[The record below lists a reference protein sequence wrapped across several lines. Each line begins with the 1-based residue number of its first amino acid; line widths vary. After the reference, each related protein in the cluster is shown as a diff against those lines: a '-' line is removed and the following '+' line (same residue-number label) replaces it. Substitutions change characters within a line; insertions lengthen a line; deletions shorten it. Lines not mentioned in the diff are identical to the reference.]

1 MQVTAQSFQGSW
13 VLGQPGLSHQ
23 AHRVEDRLM
32 EGQAKSAAFLTST
45 CFLCEVA
52 VGCYIVPFLSCSC
65 NVERCT
71 VEHQAALVMG

>member
-45 CFLCEVA
+45 CVLCEVA

-71 VEHQAALVMG
+71 VEHQATLVMG